1 MKKLLV
7 FLLASA
13 LLVVGTA
20 FITAEAATK
29 HIQFAKG
36 KSSASVSGKIKG
48 NEDIDYVIRARAG
61 QTLKVDFKASKGAAF
76 FNVLPPGS
84 TGEALFVG
92 SRDADGKHFKG
103 ALPSDGDYIIRIYLM
118 GDAKDSGKPIN
129 YTLKVG
135 IPASGKSSAATKTSS
150 SSSNV
155 KTAEKNCLAAVAK
168 QVGVSSSKLSVS
180 YSSEAE
186 SGIGIDIKVPDAT
199 DLWFCLTDRKGKVE
213 EVRFKGSE
221 GKL

>member
-61 QTLKVDFKASKGAAF
+61 QTLTVDFKAGKGAAY
-76 FNVLPPGS
+76 FNVMPPGS
-84 TGEALFVG
+84 TYEALFVG
-92 SRDADGKHFKG
+92 SRENNSDHFKG
-103 ALPSDGDYIIRIYLM
+103 TLPSDGDYTLRIYLM
-118 GDAKDSGKPIN
+118 GGAKDSGKPVS
-129 YTLKVG
+129 YTLKVAITSSG
-135 IPASGKSSAATKTSS
+135 SASSPASGTA
-150 SSSNV
+150 V
-155 KTAEKNCLAAVAK
+155 AEKACLAEVAK
-168 QVGVSSSKLSVS
+168 TVGVNSSKLKILDVK
-180 YSSEAE
+180 EAQ
-186 SGIGIDIKVPDAT
+186 SGISVMVQVPDAT
-199 DLWFCLTDRKGKVE
+199 APWSCLSSKKGKVDG
-213 EVRFKGSE
+213 VSFTGSE
-221 GKL
+221 GGL